1 MDCLDSDAPTTDG
14 GGGGTFIDLCMV
26 ELPWL
31 RISDALLSN
40 RCTACD
46 VYMHVLCFGTL
57 LKFI

>member
-14 GGGGTFIDLCMV
+14 GGGGMSIDLCMV

-46 VYMHVLCFGTL
+46 VCMFCVLTL
-57 LKFI
+57 Y